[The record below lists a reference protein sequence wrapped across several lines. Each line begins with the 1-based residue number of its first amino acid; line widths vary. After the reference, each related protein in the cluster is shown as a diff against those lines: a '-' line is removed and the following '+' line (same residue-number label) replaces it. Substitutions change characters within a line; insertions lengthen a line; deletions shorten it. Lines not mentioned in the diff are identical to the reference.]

1 MGARCSDAARR
12 FSSDA
17 RRCYPP
23 RGVASSPRL
32 MLARSPGMRAAH
44 DFIPGILVAAASGRR
59 PSGSRRA
66 GRSRPSM
73 HPPEK
78 AAVVSA
84 YSFPGASSLAPLAG
98 APGMMSRCSAARRS
112 LAAQPRSHCT
122 DAHHAL
128 AA

>member
-1 MGARCSDAARR
+1 MGARCSEAAR

-23 RGVASSPRL
+23 RGVASFPRL

-44 DFIPGILVAAASGRR
+44 DFIPGILVAAASGRC
-59 PSGSRRA
+59 PSGSRAAVAPRCTP
-66 GRSRPSM
+66 R
-73 HPPEK
+73 K

-84 YSFPGASSLAPLAG
+84 YSFPEASSLASLAG

-122 DAHHAL
+122 DAHHAP